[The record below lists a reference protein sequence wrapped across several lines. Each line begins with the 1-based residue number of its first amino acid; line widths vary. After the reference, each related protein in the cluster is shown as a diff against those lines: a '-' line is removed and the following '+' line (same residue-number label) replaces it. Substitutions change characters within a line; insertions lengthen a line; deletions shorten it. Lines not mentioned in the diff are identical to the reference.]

1 MLTFLKGIRMI
12 HLGLLL
18 FLGGAAGAVWRS
30 HRKST
35 RQVSRSLPVPYRP
48 HIETDGM
55 DSNSSVTFDDVGEL
69 KHYQK
74 VSWYAMA
81 FTSSGWL
88 FYPPATL
95 LAAPLLGYNAFNFLK
110 SLGNS
115 QSLQRKSALTIFEL
129 IGVSTTLLTG
139 KPLAT
144 SMVMLFAFGR
154 RNLLLQAGN
163 ISNNMSPAQALRFQD
178 ITYWVLREGVEIETL
193 GSQLQDSD
201 IVVFTAGDVI
211 TMEGTVV
218 KGEGEVRQFGL
229 TKKMKTIYKSS
240 GDKVYP
246 FTQLQYG
253 HIQIKQKN
261 Q

>member
-1 MLTFLKGIRMI
+1 MI

-18 FLGGAAGAVWRS
+18 FLGGAAGAIWRS

-35 RQVSRSLPVPYRP
+35 QSLPASLPVPYAYKVEKGDE
-48 HIETDGM
+48 HNT
-55 DSNSSVTFDDVGEL
+55 NSSTSFDDVGEL

-88 FYPPATL
+88 FYPPATM
-95 LAAPLLGYNAFNFLK
+95 LAAPLLGYNAYNFMR

-115 QSLQRKSALTIFEL
+115 TSLQRKSALTMFEL
-129 IGVSTTLLTG
+129 IGVGTTLMTG
-139 KPLAT
+139 KPMAT

-154 RNLLLQAGN
+154 RNMLLQAGN
-163 ISNNMSPAQALRFQD
+163 ISNNMLPSEALHFQNK
-178 ITYWVLREGVEIETL
+178 TYWVLREGVEIETL

-211 TMEGTVV
+211 TLEGMVV
-218 KGEGEVRQFGL
+218 EGEGEVLQIGL
-229 TKKMKTIYKSS
+229 NKKMKTICKSI
-240 GDKVYP
+240 GDRVYP
-246 FTQLQYG
+246 FTQLQRG
-253 HIQIKQKN
+253 SLQIKQKKY
-261 Q
+261 